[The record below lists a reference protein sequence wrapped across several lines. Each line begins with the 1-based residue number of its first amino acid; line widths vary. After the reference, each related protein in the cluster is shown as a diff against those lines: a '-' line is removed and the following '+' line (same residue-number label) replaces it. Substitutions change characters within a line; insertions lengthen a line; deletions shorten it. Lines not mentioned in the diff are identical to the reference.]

1 MAADK
6 MSPMPC
12 LVVENGSQ
20 RSRRFEIPDGGRL
33 VIGRDPEAEVP
44 LDDHLCSR
52 RHCEVVRA
60 GDAVTLRDL
69 DSSNGTFVN
78 EVRITEARLKPGDV
92 VHAGETHMTF
102 TADADDSREAGKGLV
117 GKTVGGY
124 RIIERLGRGAMG
136 TVYKATQVSLDR
148 VVALKILSPRLSSD
162 PKEVTR
168 FTNEARAA
176 AKLNHQNV
184 VAVYETGSDQDL
196 NFYSMEY
203 IENGSVQ
210 DLATREGRLEPD
222 LALDIILDAA
232 RGLEYAEKRGI
243 VHRDIKPDNLMINA
257 DGVVKIADM
266 GLARDAGEMAHR
278 AESGGE
284 EAIFGTPHFISPEQ
298 ANGARVD
305 TRSDIYSLGATL
317 YRLLAGTTVFQG
329 ANVSVIIQ
337 KQIEELPRPVRE
349 THADV
354 PPALDELMLRMLKKD
369 PAERPQTAA
378 ELVQA
383 LENIQSGTKR
393 KGRGGLIA
401 AGLLLLA
408 AGGAGVFYFLQ
419 PDPAPS
425 PAPGPSNTT
434 VIVDDSSAKAA
445 EAAARAKLRE
455 AEARERLADLKLED
469 AQLKDEARDAGRLAA
484 LKARYEAF
492 ATTYAG
498 TEAATA
504 VTNAVTSLDT
514 ELAAHGARIEAVT
527 KAAAQRA
534 EQAELRKNAA
544 LRTADESTVGGQQGL
559 GLTALE
565 AALAAPDIAG
575 SPHATVLRT
584 KADTIL
590 AALVQECSTLR
601 ANAKVAADVNSAAL
615 GMEKR
620 AVQLKEGLGALDALQ
635 PVRDLVKALEDDAAS
650 LRSAFAKKTEEDRR
664 HDATLTQSTLRK
676 ATLALAEK
684 FDLATPR
691 RDIEDARG
699 RLKTPAAAGA
709 FNEILEDMD
718 ALDRFKQTMVREL
731 TGGLKN
737 PPLRM
742 PSERDPLRLVTWNF
756 IGADAKGFTARLG
769 AAEPRVFAWSE
780 LKPALLLEHVFKPR
794 LPDGAELHRDS
805 AVFALHAGLPED
817 ALQLLGS
824 DEDAKARTLKARAA
838 REAEAARLLAEIRDL
853 EKRAADNERIWVQLL
868 PRIEDFLKRF
878 ADTVVGQLN
887 TRGDGR

>member
-1 MAADK
+1 MRD
-6 MSPMPC
+6 MPC

-20 RSRRFEIPDGGRL
+20 RSKRFDIPDGARL
-33 VIGRDPEAEVP
+33 IIGRDPEAQIP

-52 RHCEVVRA
+52 RHCEVVRQGTA
-60 GDAVTLRDL
+60 ITLRDL
-69 DSSNGTFVN
+69 GSSNGTYVN
-78 EVRITEARLKPGDV
+78 EVRITEVQLKPGDV
-92 VHAGETHMTF
+92 VHAGETHMSF
-102 TADADDSREAGKGLV
+102 QGDAEETREASKGLV

-136 TVYKATQVSLDR
+136 TVFKANQVSLDR

-162 PKEVTR
+162 PREVTR

-257 DGVVKIADM
+257 EGVVKIADM

-278 AESGGE
+278 AEQGGE

-298 ANGARVD
+298 ARGERVD

-329 ANVSVIIQ
+329 ANVREIIQ
-337 KQIEELPRPVRE
+337 KQIEELPRPLRE
-349 THADV
+349 LQSDV
-354 PPALDELMLRMLKKD
+354 PQALDELTLRMLKKD

-378 ELVQA
+378 QLVQM
-383 LENIQSGTKR
+383 LEAIQSGTKT

-401 AGLLLLA
+401 AALVLLVVG
-408 AGGAGVFYFLQ
+408 GGAALWLLQ
-419 PDPAPS
+419 PEPTPT
-425 PAPGPSNTT
+425 PAPGPNNTT
-434 VIVDDSSAKAA
+434 VIVDDTAA
-445 EAAARAKLRE
+445 RAADAAARAKLRE

-469 AQLKDEARDAGRLAA
+469 AQLKDEARDAVRLQA

-492 ATTYAG
+492 ASTYAG
-498 TEAATA
+498 TEAAAA
-504 VTNAVTSLDT
+504 VGNAISALDG
-514 ELAAHGARIEAVT
+514 ELAAHSARAEAQA

-544 LRTADESTVGGQQGL
+544 LRTADECAVSGQQGIA
-559 GLTALE
+559 LTALE
-565 AALAAPDIAG
+565 AALAAPEIAG
-575 SPHATVLRT
+575 SAHATLLRN

-590 AALVQECSTLR
+590 ATLQQECAGLR
-601 ANAKVAADVNSAAL
+601 ESAKIATDVGAAATNL
-615 GMEKR
+615 EKR
-620 AVQLKEGLGALDALQ
+620 AALLKEGLGSLDALQ

-650 LRSAFAKKTEEDRR
+650 MREAFAKKSADDQQ
-664 HDATLTQSTLRK
+664 HDATLTNTTLRK

-691 RDIEDARG
+691 HELESARAQ
-699 RLKTPAAAGA
+699 LKTSAAAAA
-709 FNEILEDMD
+709 FNEVLDDLD
-718 ALDRFKQTMVREL
+718 ALDRFKQVMVREFSS
-731 TGGLKN
+731 GLKN

-742 PSERDPLRLVTWNF
+742 PSERDPARLVTWNF
-756 IGADAKGFTARLG
+756 LSADAKGFSARLG
-769 AAEPRVFAWSE
+769 TAEPKVFAWSDQ
-780 LKPALLLEHVFKPR
+780 KPAVLLEHVFKPR
-794 LPDGAELHRDS
+794 LPESAELRRDG
-805 AVFALHAGLPED
+805 AVFAMRAGLPEE
-817 ALQLLGS
+817 ALALLGN
-824 DEDAKARTLKARAA
+824 DEDPKAQRLKSRAT
-838 REAEAARLLAEIRDL
+838 RETEAVRLLAEIRDL
-853 EKRAADNERIWVQLL
+853 EKRAAENERLWVQIL

-878 ADTVVGQLN
+878 HDTIVGQMN